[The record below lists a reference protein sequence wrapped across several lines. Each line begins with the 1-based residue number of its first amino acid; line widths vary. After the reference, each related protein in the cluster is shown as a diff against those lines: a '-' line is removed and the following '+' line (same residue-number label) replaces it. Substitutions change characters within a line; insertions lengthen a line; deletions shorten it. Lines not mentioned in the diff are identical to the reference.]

1 MRIVVVTG
9 ICGLVLSGCMMLD
22 GPGMWEQQHVSTSPE
37 QTPTPP
43 RQTGWTQDPLP
54 VTTLGP
60 SPLTVESRG
69 PGAKDDAIC
78 RSYGTYPGTTP
89 YVQCRLGLRKMEQ
102 DDSDESPLGSLF
114 GN

>member
-9 ICGLVLSGCMMLD
+9 ICGLVLSGCAMLG
-22 GPGMWEQQHVSTSPE
+22 GPDMWEQQQTSTSP
-37 QTPTPP
+37 
-43 RQTGWTQDPLP
+43 RQTSWAGDPLP

-60 SPLTVESRG
+60 SPVTAEGRG

-78 RSYGTYPGTTP
+78 RSYGTYPGSPP

-102 DDSDESPLGSLF
+102 DESPLFSLF
-114 GN
+114 GS